1 VSEEGEKLKKPPT
14 NEIDD
19 RTGQHDARF
28 LLWRQFCQANGI
40 PVESLPSELADEMLE
55 KWETVKQEQLLDP
68 AQSDNKT

>member
-1 VSEEGEKLKKPPT
+1 VSEEADKLKKPPT

-55 KWETVKQEQLLDP
+55 KWEAVKQEQLLEAGNTD
-68 AQSDNKT
+68 SKT